1 MEKGRTGLT
10 FCAEFPND
18 TQARKFAEE
27 LVNRFSEIRK
37 LRGGSLVFVD
47 EQGNTLCE
55 VAVLREHKL
64 KKRAPGLGRA
74 LLLKRTPF
82 HDISLRSVSGEASG
96 RNRSLSAASL
106 SRNGSRHFFRQ
117 NW

>member
-64 KKRAPGLGRA
+64 KK
-74 LLLKRTPF
+74 K
-82 HDISLRSVSGEASG
+82 
-96 RNRSLSAASL
+96 SARPWSSAIVEK
-106 SRNGSRHFFRQ
+106 NTVPRHFAQVGFG
-117 NW
+117 